1 MRRRARPAQKSIK
14 TLVDERIDQG
24 SDGAYEAL
32 QLLRGQVQR
41 AIKGN
46 QGPKAL
52 ETAREGALALLRRG
66 FVASGTEMAYQ
77 LLDVFEAS
85 DMGSTEGTA
94 ASSPLDLELDQC
106 LAAVEAVDAAY
117 DGGFAVRDGDAEARA
132 AARKAAGGAA
142 AAASEAAVDDSLFD
156 RLEKFRLLYL
166 FHKFCKFSRVFVGE
180 ISK

>member
-1 MRRRARPAQKSIK
+1 MRRRGRPSGGASTTGKIK
-14 TLVDERIDQG
+14 KLVDERIDQG

-46 QGPKAL
+46 QGVKAL

-85 DMGSTEGTA
+85 EMGSTEGTA

-117 DGGFAVRDGDAEARA
+117 YGGFAVRDGDGEARA
-132 AARKAAGGAA
+132 AARKASAGIAKHPSVPAKRRQG
-142 AAASEAAVDDSLFD
+142 SSNT
-156 RLEKFRLLYL
+156 RPPPQI
-166 FHKFCKFSRVFVGE
+166 VGRGR
-180 ISK
+180 